1 MLKKLFILAMAV
13 LVGIQPLQASAG
25 DVRSAFANLMGPG
38 SAYTTSGPG
47 RYTAGARNLFVGGGA
62 ELRFPRSQITLVSIS
77 PPSFNAGCSGISAH
91 FGGFSFI
98 SGKEIEQ
105 LVRNIAQGAP
115 GLVIN
120 LVIKALCP
128 MCEAVLQNMQQLAS
142 FAAKSNLDSCQM
154 AAGLVGKFLPTTDE
168 GTDAVN
174 KACNVKSVKLNGA
187 SDVGAANIAVCNSL
201 NKSVAAMKKTW
212 ADMEAG
218 LFGPDGKPSGTP
230 GAKAS
235 PQDTAAEKCNL
246 QIGNCTWQVL
256 SQMFAAKNEADVT
269 DPGIRQRLLLLNLM
283 GTTLV
288 GEAANCGAAAIA
300 QEVDGAPIQ
309 TVHCLPK
316 LEPREAV
323 GLFMCGVP
331 SAKPSDTE
339 VRMWTDYCLGMFAKS
354 GTGAAI
360 DIEKN
365 VLTAIN
371 GLEVMTCADPKNPKD
386 SPYKDCESLKRTT
399 VGELKLVEGDG
410 FILEVS
416 KTLQEAVRRVRENRA
431 MYEGPDDL
439 MGARIMKLVEIA
451 PYPLYQAINA
461 AAVYPEA
468 GMTLVDSLSFLVAD
482 HLAYTYFQQML
493 SKTAAS
499 KFGGLTVSSAMVN
512 KVADGMH
519 SLRMEADSNRSRMGK
534 TLASQQ
540 LVMEEI
546 RKVNQVIQQSVMS
559 EQMLNMQKYAT
570 TINNKAADPSSTG
583 D

>member
-1 MLKKLFILAMAV
+1 MFKKLFTFFMAF
-13 LVGIQPLQASAG
+13 LVITQPLQAYAG
-25 DVRSAFANLMGPG
+25 DLGGAFSNLIGPG
-38 SAYTTSGPG
+38 TAYTTSGPG

-98 SGKEIEQ
+98 SGKEIET

-154 AAGLVGKFLPTTDE
+154 AANLVGKFLPTTDE

-187 SDVGAANIAVCNSL
+187 PDVGAANISMCKSL
-201 NKSVAAMKKTW
+201 TESVGVMKEKW
-212 ADMEAG
+212 AQMEEG
-218 LFGPDGKPSGTP
+218 LFGKDGLPEKSG
-230 GAKAS
+230 GKAA

-256 SQMFAAKNEADVT
+256 SQMFAAQDEGSVT

-288 GEAANCGAAAIA
+288 GENASCGSAATGEA
-300 QEVDGAPIQ
+300 VKDAPIVA
-309 TVHCLPK
+309 VHCLPK

-331 SAKPSDTE
+331 RNGADATE
-339 VRMWTDYCLGMFAKS
+339 TRMWAEYCLGLFSKTP
-354 GTGAAI
+354 TGAV
-360 DIEKN
+360 IELEKDAAK
-365 VLTAIN
+365 AIN
-371 GLEVMTCADPKNPKD
+371 ELPVMTCANPKNSSV
-386 SPYKDCESLKRTT
+386 SPYKDCESLTSTT

-416 KTLQEAVRRVRENRA
+416 NLLKEAVTRVRENKA
-431 MYEGPDDL
+431 MYEGPGDVK
-439 MGARIMKLVEIA
+439 GARIMKLVEIA

-468 GMTLVDSLSFLVAD
+468 GQTLVDSLSFLVAD
-482 HLAYTYFQQML
+482 HLAFTYFQQML
-493 SKTAAS
+493 SKTASS

-512 KVADGMH
+512 KVADGMQ

-540 LVMEEI
+540 MVMEEI

-559 EQMLNMQKYAT
+559 EQMLNMQKYAN
-570 TINNKAADPSSTG
+570 TINTKAADPSSTG